1 MLKTN
6 KPNKSI
12 ESIVSADKLLIVQD
26 IDGVC
31 IPLVKDPLTRKIDSS
46 YIKAVNLMKE
56 EFYVLTCGEHE
67 GNRGVN
73 RLVEKA
79 MGCNVNPSK
88 EGLYLPGLAA
98 CGVEYQ
104 DNYGKIS
111 HLGLKD
117 EEIEFLTNLPKLMKD
132 LLIKKLNNI
141 FPSMNSKKL
150 KELCKVAIC
159 DTRFTPTLNLNEIF
173 TLAYKNLDLE
183 IRLQVMMKEIM
194 EELLEIAIN
203 SNLKDSFYLHMMPN
217 LGKKNGKEV
226 IKYAVKND
234 LGTTDIQF
242 IINGALKE
250 AGLLV
255 LLNKYIYNNI
265 GLAPFGE
272 SFNVR
277 NAPKSTD
284 ELLKL
289 CLQRIPP
296 EQMPLIVGVGDT
308 VTSNWSESDQ
318 KWLRGGSDRGF
329 LTLIFKLGIEYNKNN
344 KIIFINSSNEEVKRP
359 SISYSDMNGVSDP
372 EDILNFDAVITGG
385 PKEYIKWFNILAK
398 ERSSRRS
405 KEKIKIK

>member
-6 KPNKSI
+6 EPNKSI

-31 IPLVKDPLTRKIDSS
+31 IPLVKDPLTREIDSS

-67 GNRGVN
+67 GKRGVN
-73 RLVEKA
+73 RLIEKA
-79 MGCNVNPSK
+79 LGTNINPST

-98 CGVEYQ
+98 CGIEYQ
-104 DNYGKIS
+104 DKYGKVSI
-111 HLGLKD
+111 LGLKD
-117 EEIEFLTNLPKLMKD
+117 EEINFLNNLPKLMED
-132 LLIKKLNNI
+132 LLISKLTII
-141 FPSMNSKKL
+141 FPSINSIKL
-150 KELCKVAIC
+150 KELCKVAVC

-173 TLAYKNLDLE
+173 TLASKDLDLE
-183 IRLQVMMKEIM
+183 IRLQLMMKEIM
-194 EELLEIAIN
+194 DELLQIAIN

-217 LGKKNGKEV
+217 LGKENGEEV

-242 IINGALKE
+242 IINGAVKE

-255 LLNKYIYNNI
+255 LLNKYIYNIN
-265 GLAPFGE
+265 GVAPFGE

-289 CLQRIPP
+289 CLQRIPS

-308 VTSNWSESDQ
+308 VTSNRRESDQ

-329 LTLIFKLGIEYNKNN
+329 LTLIFKLGIEYKKNN
-344 KIIFINSSNEEVKRP
+344 KIVFINSSNEEVKRP
-359 SISYSDMNGVSDP
+359 SISYSNMNGVSDP
-372 EDILNFDAVITGG
+372 EDILSFDTVITGG
-385 PKEYIKWFNILAK
+385 PKEYINWFKMLAK
-398 ERSSRRS
+398 ERSLRRS
-405 KEKIKIK
+405 EE